1 MHFPFLV
8 FHALDGAFEEKLPH
22 RFYVGGVV
30 KWLTF
35 ASSALNWALRGFLNR
50 EYKRALIK
58 LFGVLRFRC
67 WIFHREVSPINGD
80 VARTV
85 SMAGKNN
92 F

>member
-1 MHFPFLV
+1 MANF
-8 FHALDGAFEEKLPH
+8 
-22 RFYVGGVV
+22 
-30 KWLTF
+30 T
-35 ASSALNWALRGFLNR
+35 SSTLNWALYGVLNR

-58 LFGVLRFRC
+58 LFGVLGFRC
-67 WIFHREVSPINGD
+67 WIFRRRVSLINSG